1 MSPFSLLRFSVYAR
15 DLSEAIS
22 EMSHERMQTRVIGS
36 NKFATLDGK
45 TVMVSATAT
54 DQEIATA
61 LNLDKIDGAAKP
73 LDPVSSNIS
82 GLQSGAFQDALTQ
95 MRQKIADRQKQAVG
109 KILNAVETGAAKMDA
124 AADDVAAKVDK
135 EISAALQEFAQ
146 HTNGGPI

>member
-1 MSPFSLLRFSVYAR
+1 MFSPLRFSIYAR
-15 DLSEAIS
+15 DLSQALS
-22 EMSHERMQTRVIGS
+22 EMSRMQTRIIGS
-36 NKFATLDGK
+36 NKFATLNGK

-73 LDPVSSNIS
+73 ADPVTSNIT

-95 MRQKIADRQKQAVG
+95 MRQRLADRQKHAVG
-109 KILNAVETGAAKMDA
+109 KILASVEAGAAKMDE
-124 AADDVAAKVDK
+124 AADQAAAKVDK

-146 HTNGGPI
+146 HTNGGPA